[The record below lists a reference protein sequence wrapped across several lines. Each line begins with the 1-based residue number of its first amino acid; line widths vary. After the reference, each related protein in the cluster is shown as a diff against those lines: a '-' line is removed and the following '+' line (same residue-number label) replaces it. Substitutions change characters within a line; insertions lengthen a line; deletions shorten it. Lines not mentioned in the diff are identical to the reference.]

1 MNPLAQIAQQVADD
15 SIEIV
20 RDTASSA
27 VKASAD
33 IAKGTIEQVSVAP
46 SQVKADE
53 GDKEAEADKRKRE
66 EVSQQKEAE
75 RKQRLE
81 AVRSELSAYT
91 ERKRRLDVRIAQE
104 KAQEQQQKK
113 QAEGVEKQKRENWL
127 SQLMKRTAGGA
138 HGESD
143 RQKE

>member
-81 AVRSELSAYT
+81 AVRSEATVGEISASLREIFGNY
-91 ERKRRLDVRIAQE
+91 VPPARI
-104 KAQEQQQKK
+104 
-113 QAEGVEKQKRENWL
+113 
-127 SQLMKRTAGGA
+127 
-138 HGESD
+138 
-143 RQKE
+143 